1 MKRELRDQA
10 DLVAKLEEELVA
22 RAAQISA
29 LTAVSSDYGQSTNA
43 SASRSGELEIWRKYE
58 ELNSLKNNL
67 ADRN

>member
-1 MKRELRDQA
+1 M
-10 DLVAKLEEELVA
+10 AKLEEELVA

-29 LTAVSSDYGQSTNA
+29 LTTVSSDYGQSMHA
-43 SASRSGELEIWRKYE
+43 SANGSAIGELEIWRKYE